1 MAVNERRLN
10 VTELDF
16 DDIKQNLKVFLKG
29 QSEFKDYDFEGSG
42 MSTLLDTLA
51 YNTHYLSFNANML
64 ANEMF
69 LDSASLRSS
78 IVSHAKTLGYEVTS
92 ARSPVATIN
101 IALSTT
107 SATKTMPA
115 GTAFSTTIDDTSYQ
129 FVTIA
134 DVTGTN
140 NGGVVS
146 FDSTKIYEGSFIT
159 TKYLVDISDIEQRF
173 LLGDN
178 RADTSTLTVKVQTST
193 SDSTTTTYTKATDIT
208 QLSSTSTVYY
218 LQEVDGGRFEVYF
231 GDGVVSRSLSDG
243 NIVILEYV
251 VTNKTASNGASSFS
265 APSTIDG
272 VSDITL
278 TTVANAAG
286 GAEPESL
293 NSIKLQA
300 PLDFASQ
307 GRAVTP
313 DDYAVYAKKLFP
325 NTQAVSVFGG
335 EDGSFDPSTGVSSVP
350 EYGKVFIS
358 IKSSTGLNLSDAQK
372 TQLVNDFSKFKV
384 ASITPVIVDP
394 ETTFIIL
401 NVTFNYDS
409 SSTTKEKTELETLV
423 NTTIQNYTDTDLE
436 DFNRPFRYSKLTG
449 LIDGTDSAILSN
461 ITTVTLARFVT
472 PTTTSAT
479 AYTLNFNNKFF
490 NPHDGHNSVAGGII
504 ASTGF
509 FIASASTEYFFDD
522 DGSGNLRIYSLVAGV
537 RTYYDSQAGTVDYV
551 NGVIKINSVLISGV
565 SNVDGSASTQ
575 FRLTVLP
582 DSNDVIPVR
591 NQLLE
596 IDTVNTT
603 VVGTVDQTATTGRGY
618 TVTTTGGAGS
628 TTGTATTTTTTVAT
642 TSSTPTSSSY

>member
-1 MAVNERRLN
+1 MAVNEKRLSI
-10 VTELDF
+10 TEFDF
-16 DDIKQNLKVFLKG
+16 DDVKDNLKVFLKG
-29 QSEFKDYDFEGSG
+29 QTEFKDYDFEGSG
-42 MSTLLDTLA
+42 MNILLDTLA
-51 YNTHYLSFNANML
+51 YNTHYLGFNANML

-92 ARSPVATIN
+92 ARAPNATIN
-101 IALSTT
+101 VSLTT
-107 SATKTMPA
+107 SSSTKTMPA
-115 GTAFSTTIDDTSYQ
+115 GTAFTSTIDDVSYQ

-134 DVTGTN
+134 DITSTN

-146 FDSTKIYEGSFIT
+146 FDSTKIYEGTYVT
-159 TKYLVDISDIEQRF
+159 TKYLVDTSDIEQRYI
-173 LLGDN
+173 LGDS
-178 RADTSTLTVKVQTST
+178 RADTSTLTVKVQNSA
-193 SDSTTTTYTKATDIT
+193 SDSTTTTYTKVTDIT
-208 QLSSTSTVYY
+208 QLSPTSTVYY
-218 LQEVDGGRFEVYF
+218 LQEVDGGRFEIYF
-231 GDGVVSRSLSDG
+231 GDGIVSRSLSDG

-251 VTNKTASNGASSFS
+251 VTNKTAANGASSFS

-272 VSDITL
+272 VSDIGIV
-278 TTVANAAG
+278 TVTNASG

-307 GRAVTP
+307 GRAVTA

-372 TQLVNDFSKFKV
+372 SQLVTDFAKFKV
-384 ASITPVIVDP
+384 ASVTPVIVDP

-409 SSTTKEKTELETLV
+409 TSTTKEKTELETLV

-436 DFNRPFRYSKLTG
+436 DFNRPFRYSKITG
-449 LIDGTDSAILSN
+449 LIDQTDTAILSN
-461 ITTVTLARFVT
+461 ITTVTLAKLVT
-472 PTTTSAT
+472 PTTTTST
-479 AYTLNFNNKFF
+479 AYTLNFNNAFF
-490 NPHDGHNSVAGGII
+490 NPHSGHSTII

-509 FIASASTEYFFDD
+509 FIDGASTEYFFDD
-522 DGSGNLRIYSLVAGV
+522 DGQGNLRIYSLVAGV
-537 RTYYDSQAGTVDYV
+537 RTYFDSQAGTVDYE
-551 NGVIKINSVLISGV
+551 NGVIKINSILITSV

-596 IDTVNTT
+596 IDTVNTS

-642 TSSTPTSSSY
+642 TSSTATSSSY

>member
-1 MAVNERRLN
+1 MAVNEKRLSI
-10 VTELDF
+10 TEFDF
-16 DDIKQNLKVFLKG
+16 DDVKDNLKVFLKG
-29 QSEFKDYDFEGSG
+29 QTEFKDYDFEGSG
-42 MSTLLDTLA
+42 MNILLDTLA
-51 YNTHYLSFNANML
+51 YNTHYLGFNANML

-92 ARSPVATIN
+92 ARAPNATIN
-101 IALSTT
+101 VSLTT
-107 SATKTMPA
+107 SSSTKTMPA
-115 GTAFSTTIDDTSYQ
+115 GTAFTSTIDDVSYQ

-134 DVTGTN
+134 DITSTN

-146 FDSTKIYEGSFIT
+146 FDSTKIYEGTYVT
-159 TKYLVDISDIEQRF
+159 TKYLVDTSDIEQRYI
-173 LLGDN
+173 LGDS
-178 RADTSTLTVKVQTST
+178 RADTSTLTVKVQNSA
-193 SDSTTTTYTKATDIT
+193 SDSTTTTYTKVTDIT
-208 QLSSTSTVYY
+208 QLSPTSTVYY
-218 LQEVDGGRFEVYF
+218 LQEVDGGRFEIYF
-231 GDGVVSRSLSDG
+231 GDGIVSRSLSDG

-251 VTNKTASNGASSFS
+251 VTNKTADNGASSFS

-272 VSDITL
+272 VSDIGIV
-278 TTVANAAG
+278 TVTKASG
-286 GAEPESL
+286 GAEPERL

-307 GRAVTP
+307 GRAVTA

-372 TQLVNDFSKFKV
+372 SQLVSDFAKFKV
-384 ASITPVIVDP
+384 ASVTPVIVDP

-409 SSTTKEKTELETLV
+409 TSTTKEKTELETLV

-449 LIDGTDSAILSN
+449 LIDQTDTAILSN

-472 PTTTSAT
+472 PITTTST
-479 AYTLNFNNKFF
+479 AYTLNFNNAFF
-490 NPHDGHNSVAGGII
+490 NPHSGHSTII

-509 FIASASTEYFFDD
+509 FIDNTSTEYFFDD
-522 DGSGNLRIYSLVAGV
+522 DGQGNLRIYSLVAGV
-537 RTYYDSQAGTVDYV
+537 RTYFNSQAGTVDYE
-551 NGVIKINSVLISGV
+551 NGIIKINSILITSV

-596 IDTVNTT
+596 IDTVNTS

-642 TSSTPTSSSY
+642 TSSTATSSSY

>member
-1 MAVNERRLN
+1 MAVNEKRLSI
-10 VTELDF
+10 TEFDF
-16 DDIKQNLKVFLKG
+16 DDVKDNLKVFLKG
-29 QSEFKDYDFEGSG
+29 QTEFKDYDFEGSG
-42 MSTLLDTLA
+42 MNILLDTLA
-51 YNTHYLSFNANML
+51 YNTHYLGFNANML

-92 ARSPVATIN
+92 ARAPNATIN
-101 IALSTT
+101 VSLTT
-107 SATKTMPA
+107 SSSTKTMPA
-115 GTAFSTTIDDTSYQ
+115 GTAFTSTIDDVSYQ

-134 DVTGTN
+134 DITSTN

-146 FDSTKIYEGSFIT
+146 FDSTKIYEGTYVT
-159 TKYLVDISDIEQRF
+159 TKYLVDTSDIEQRYI
-173 LLGDN
+173 LGDS
-178 RADTSTLTVKVQTST
+178 RADTSTLTVKVQNSA
-193 SDSTTTTYTKATDIT
+193 SDSTTTTYTKVTDIT
-208 QLSSTSTVYY
+208 QLSPTSTVYY
-218 LQEVDGGRFEVYF
+218 LQEVDGGRFEIYF
-231 GDGVVSRSLSDG
+231 GDGIVSRSLSDG

-251 VTNKTASNGASSFS
+251 VTNKTAANGASSFS

-272 VSDITL
+272 VSDIGIV
-278 TTVANAAG
+278 TVTNASG

-307 GRAVTP
+307 GRAVTA

-372 TQLVNDFSKFKV
+372 SQLVSDFAKFKV
-384 ASITPVIVDP
+384 ASVTPVIVDP

-409 SSTTKEKTELETLV
+409 TSTTKEKTELETLV

-449 LIDGTDSAILSN
+449 LIDQTDTAILSN

-472 PTTTSAT
+472 PITTTST
-479 AYTLNFNNKFF
+479 AYTLNFNNAFF
-490 NPHDGHNSVAGGII
+490 NPHSGHSTII

-509 FIASASTEYFFDD
+509 FIDNASTEYFFDD
-522 DGSGNLRIYSLVAGV
+522 DGQGNLRIYSLVAGV
-537 RTYYDSQAGTVDYV
+537 RTYFDSQAGTVDYE
-551 NGVIKINSVLISGV
+551 NGIIKINSILITSV
-565 SNVDGSASTQ
+565 SNVDGAASTQ

-596 IDTVNTT
+596 IDTVNTS

-642 TSSTPTSSSY
+642 TSSTATSSSY